1 MNQTEEHCKQIWNC
15 HSETPYKLI
24 PANKNAKN
32 EKYIHFSRQQK
43 SRPGVVAHACNPRYL
58 GGRDQS
64 SMPAGAKRKEGLRKG
79 GGGGRERGERRK
91 KDHKHL
97 PCLGHTQ
104 LYHVPVYK

>member
-1 MNQTEEHCKQIWNC
+1 LGVIYQI
-15 HSETPYKLI
+15 SI
-24 PANKNAKN
+24 
-32 EKYIHFSRQQK
+32 
-43 SRPGVVAHACNPRYL
+43 
-58 GGRDQS
+58 
-64 SMPAGAKRKEGLRKG
+64 PAGAKRKEGLRKG